1 MAEWLGRRT
10 WDLEIPRS
18 SPALTSCWICFRF
31 NCSAAHSQS
40 QLICPCQLGFV
51 TCYVKF
57 NGLFHWPWKAPE
69 GRGQSDIHDI
79 SFLCSIRKDEDLM
92 FICCWNA
99 HNKLR
104 GKFGG
109 LHGIAVH
116 VNWQVAA
123 RYPGHAKPWSYE
135 WWSSPFVSFPSDRSS
150 IQHSLSELPNWISFL
165 SFQVHPSVER
175 QSHPWLSEAHQLHY
189 FLPEL
194 KYSRFQT

>member
-1 MAEWLGRRT
+1 MVCSSVPPSHVCVSWADEINYGLVVAVSNDITSWPRISCPATKKRT
-10 WDLEIPRS
+10 VI
-18 SPALTSCWICFRF
+18 
-31 NCSAAHSQS
+31 
-40 QLICPCQLGFV
+40 
-51 TCYVKF
+51 
-57 NGLFHWPWKAPE
+57 WPWKAPE
-69 GRGQSDIHDI
+69 GRGQSDIRDI
-79 SFLCSIRKDEDLM
+79 TFLYSIRKEEDLM

-123 RYPGHAKPWSYE
+123 RYPSQAKPWWYE
-135 WWSSPFVSFPSDRSS
+135 WWGSPFVSFPSDRSS
-150 IQHSLSELPNWISFL
+150 IQHSLLELPNWISFW
-165 SFQVHPSVER
+165 SFQVHPSVDR